1 MLDNREIN
9 DLVCKKINWIFGT
22 FGLTHAFN
30 ARLVLAGALGFVQ
43 LQQQEPS
50 MKIRRLRTSL
60 MVSVSAIALIV
71 GASIAAAQDRG
82 GQSGGGGAGGQPQA
96 PSAQPGGGENKGG
109 GDVKGKAD
117 IAPKG
122 DATPKGGQAEQRQD
136 QKGDRKG
143 ERPQRAQ
150 DDDRKQRDQ
159 KGAQD
164 QRDKDRDNRAQDKPD
179 RKDSK
184 DSASDKKS
192 RDSTTG
198 QGAAGRGGGSI
209 TAEQRTRITTTIRQ
223 SNVRPVTNVNF
234 NIRVGSAI
242 PRTVTLNPLPAA
254 VIEVYPDWRGYRFIL
269 VGNDIL
275 VIDPDTYQIVAVL
288 DA

>member
-1 MLDNREIN
+1 
-9 DLVCKKINWIFGT
+9 
-22 FGLTHAFN
+22 
-30 ARLVLAGALGFVQ
+30 
-43 LQQQEPS
+43 
-50 MKIRRLRTSL
+50 MKIVLRTRL
-60 MVSVSAIALIV
+60 LVSVSAIALIA
-71 GASIAAAQDRG
+71 GAGVAAAQDKG
-82 GQSGGGGAGGQPQA
+82 GQGGAGGQTQS
-96 PSAQPGGGENKGG
+96 PSAQPGGGEIKGDGDKKGRADTAPNKGG
-109 GDVKGKAD
+109 A
-117 IAPKG
+117 A
-122 DATPKGGQAEQRQD
+122 PKGGQAEQRID
-136 QKGDRKG
+136 QKGDQKG
-143 ERPQRAQ
+143 ERPRAQ
-150 DDDRKQRDQ
+150 DRNERDQ
-159 KGAQD
+159 KGAEC
-164 QRDKDRDNRAQDKPD
+164 QRDNNLDNRAQDKSD

-184 DSASDKKS
+184 DSASDRKS
-192 RDSTTG
+192 GRDSTTG

-275 VIDPDTYQIVAVL
+275 VIDPDTYEIVAVL

>member
-1 MLDNREIN
+1 
-9 DLVCKKINWIFGT
+9 
-22 FGLTHAFN
+22 
-30 ARLVLAGALGFVQ
+30 
-43 LQQQEPS
+43 
-50 MKIRRLRTSL
+50 MKIRHLRTSL
-60 MVSVSAIALIV
+60 MVSVSAIALIA

-96 PSAQPGGGENKGG
+96 PSAQPGGGDNKAG
-109 GDVKGKAD
+109 GDVKGRAD
-117 IAPKG
+117 TAPK
-122 DATPKGGQAEQRQD
+122 AAPKGGQAEQRND
-136 QKGDRKG
+136 QKSDQKG

-150 DDDRKQRDQ
+150 DDRKQRDQ

-192 RDSTTG
+192 GRDSTTG